1 MKEAKRPKGPKGQK
15 RLKGSRGAFMPRLSL
30 WSLLSL
36 AAIFAPPAAA
46 APGAPQEISSWTDLE
61 TALRT
66 NGDYILTADVAPE
79 NAFLA
84 DALTVPADVTAAL
97 DLNGHTVD
105 RGYREQGFD
114 GSVIKIYGTLTLMD
128 SDPAAGGALTGGF
141 PDQFGGGVQILG
153 GTFNLQGGSITG
165 NSVGKTGFFG
175 TEGLGGGVYMQSGTF
190 NMSGGAITGNEALGS
205 SMGSSLG
212 RGGGVYITGGTFT
225 FSGGTISGN
234 EAGQLGGGVYLAST
248 YSGHDGKINVAGGA
262 TVAGNKVGGAASN
275 VYLEEGGVLT
285 VDGALTGTIGV
296 IMPTPG
302 VFTSGLSGN
311 GTKENFTS
319 DDTSYAVSLTDDG
332 EAQLAPPPPA
342 VTDVVATPT
351 GGSWE
356 GKVDISFNVAN
367 SPAGACPDWNA
378 PFLSIVA
385 TDHATGSNYVAAASA
400 LSGDTGAA
408 DGPHAVTWDMSALL
422 PEGFLST
429 NVTFTVAYLKMPD
442 WCVLDL
448 SGGSNAARYA
458 VSCLD
463 APPAD
468 GFTNDLYRT
477 DRLAMRLVAPEADG
491 ARPFYCAVFE
501 TTQRQWELVT
511 GERPSYFT
519 NETCYATRPVE
530 RVSWNAIRGDAAT
543 YDWPA
548 TNAVDES
555 SFLGLLR
562 ARTGLSALDLPTEAQ
577 WEFAC
582 RAGTT
587 TDYNNGRNSTGDNS
601 DTNLNEVAR
610 YRFNG
615 GYVNGVSRPDQG
627 CAADHGTAAVG
638 SYKPNAWGLYDMHGN
653 VFEWCLDRYSSSGSG
668 RVNRGGCW
676 YDSAGYCTSSG
687 RINSSPSIGIYYYG
701 FRLVRT
707 LSNDL
712 EGERSAEAAAG
723 AERVGTVCV
732 GTSAPI
738 ALVPPPPSKAEL
750 AAEIAWKYLKATG
763 TYFAQLKV
771 TCTNG
776 LAAGVGDLRFM
787 FADRIGEDGKTEAAL
802 WSTPARAANPNME
815 YVDGETFR
823 FVPLDASLIAE
834 ENVPATFGVSDR
846 ASATVPVAE
855 RTIELYVHRRVV
867 PQTGNEGAA
876 KVGNFVGYVS
886 WTSGGELNAV
896 PVVADPRAAGA
907 FGFAGRSHGSAT
919 LLSPKAL
926 NESLA
931 VGVPIAEGSSPYC
944 RLTAFA
950 IDGDVMR
957 GTVEVGAGAR
967 AGALGANATV
977 TLLGAAAPGGP
988 FVELGAVAVE
998 GDGAFSLAKPAGCA
1012 FFKLRLDIEE
1022 VVK

>member
-1 MKEAKRPKGPKGQK
+1 M
-15 RLKGSRGAFMPRLSL
+15 
-30 WSLLSL
+30 LLSL

-61 TALRT
+61 TALGT
-66 NGDYILTADVAPE
+66 DGDYILTADVAPE

-128 SDPAAGGALTGGF
+128 SAAGGAITGGF
-141 PDQFGGGVQILG
+141 PDQFGGGVQIQG

-165 NSVGKTGFFG
+165 NSVGTTGFFG
-175 TEGLGGGVYMQSGTF
+175 TEGLGGGVYMQSGSF
-190 NMSGGAITGNEALGS
+190 NMSGGTITGNEALGS

-212 RGGGVYITGGTFT
+212 RGGGVYISGGTFNFT
-225 FSGGTISGN
+225 GGTISGN
-234 EAGQLGGGVYLAST
+234 EAGILGGGVYLAST

-262 TVAGNKVGGAASN
+262 TVAGNRVGRAASN

-400 LSGDTGAA
+400 LSGDTDAA
-408 DGPHAVTWDMSALL
+408 DGPHAVTWDMGAQGIAM
-422 PEGFLST
+422 EST

-448 SGGSNAARYA
+448 SGNGESGGPGSVPAIHYA
-458 VSCLD
+458 VSYLD
-463 APPAD
+463 APPAG
-468 GFTNDLYRT
+468 GFTNDLYKT
-477 DRLAMRLVAPEADG
+477 DKLAMRLVAPEADG

-511 GERPSYFT
+511 GGRPSHFT

-530 RVSWNAIRGDAAT
+530 KVSWSMIRGDAAT

-587 TDYNNGRNSTGDNS
+587 TDFNNGKNWTGAGD
-601 DTNLNEVAR
+601 DANLGEVAR
-610 YRFNG
+610 YRYNG

-723 AERVGTVCV
+723 AERVGTVCA
-732 GTSAPI
+732 GTSAPV
-738 ALVPPPPSKAEL
+738 ALMPPPPSKAEL
-750 AAEIAWKYLKATG
+750 AAEIAWKCLKATG

-907 FGFAGRSHGSAT
+907 FGFAGRSRGSAT

-988 FVELGAVAVE
+988 FAELGAVAVE